1 MRGLRLS
8 GKVNRMSSH
17 KPSLWRGFIAGAA
30 GGALGTVVLTFFQK
44 GSLEAT
50 RAVENKIGNGKPYTR
65 QQEKL
70 LDTFEDA
77 HVRTAEAVASAVN
90 TRIPRGSD
98 EKTALI
104 TEFAFGILCA
114 GAYGALAEY
123 APAITAGF
131 GTVYGAALF
140 TGASEAVLPA
150 IGFVPAPQDRT
161 PVQHLGGLAGNVVY
175 GAVTEGIRILFRNAL

>member
-1 MRGLRLS
+1 
-8 GKVNRMSSH
+8 MSSS
-17 KPSLWRGFIAGAA
+17 KPSLLRGFAAGAA

-50 RAVENKIGNGKPYTR
+50 RAVETELGNGKPFTE
-65 QQEKL
+65 QQEQL
-70 LDTFEDA
+70 LDTFEGA
-77 HVRTAEAVASAVN
+77 HVRAAEAAASAVG
-90 TRIPRGSD
+90 THLPSGSD

-104 TEFAFGILCA
+104 AEFAFGIVCA
-114 GAYGALAEY
+114 GVYGALAEY
-123 APAITAGF
+123 APAVTAGF

-140 TGASEAVLPA
+140 AGASEVVLPA
-150 IGFVPAPQDRT
+150 IKYVPAPTDRT